1 MPARR
6 FALPTAVALVVVAM
20 LAPPSSATFGGS
32 NGRISFFRF
41 VEETNSGEI
50 FSAAADGSDV
60 QQLTSNPDRFSQI
73 TDWSPNGQLIA
84 FDSDRVDRDGLED
97 VVQIYTVPWNGESFG
112 LSQLTV
118 GPGFHGDP
126 GYSPDGGRIA
136 LEADWGEYPAL
147 EGIWTIPSS
156 DPDGVTVDE
165 AQRVTTTPAGMDADS
180 EPQYSP
186 DGDWIVFTRFKS
198 CLFHERGHLEGF
210 TYGCT
215 SAIHKVRTDGSGLR
229 RLTAW
234 GLNASAPDWSPDG
247 RLIAFDASDNIN
259 PGERGDIHVMRPD
272 GSGKTTLTDNPTVSN
287 AGHDL
292 ENLAVDFLNNPVWS
306 PDATKIAFTRWLPSG
321 PGPTEIATIDPDGSA
336 FTALIGGDAF
346 QNKPDWGTH
355 P

>member
-1 MPARR
+1 MWARR
-6 FALPTAVALVVVAM
+6 CALLCALALLVAGA
-20 LAPPSSATFGGS
+20 LAAPAFATFGGS

-50 FSAAADGSDV
+50 FSAAPDGTDV
-60 QQLTSNPDRFSQI
+60 QQLTSNPDRFSQFS
-73 TDWSPNGQLIA
+73 DWSPNGQEIA
-84 FDSDRVDRDGLED
+84 FDSDRVDQDGRDD
-97 VVQIYTVPWNGESFG
+97 VVQVYTMPWNGETFG
-112 LSQLTV
+112 LTQLTV

-126 GYSPDGGRIA
+126 GYSPDGSRIA
-136 LEADWGEYPAL
+136 IDADWGDYPAL
-147 EGIWTIPSS
+147 QGIWTIASS
-156 DPDGVTVDE
+156 DPDGVTQDE
-165 AQRVTTTPAGMDADS
+165 AERVTTIPAGADFDS

-186 DGDWIVFTRFKS
+186 DGAWIVFTRFKS

-215 SAIHKVRTDGSGLR
+215 SAIYKVRTEGTDLQ

-234 GLNASAPDWSPDG
+234 GLNASAPDWSPSG
-247 RLIAFDASDNIN
+247 RLIAYDASDNIA

-272 GSGKTTLTDNPTVSN
+272 GSGKTTLTDNPTIRN

-292 ENLAVDFLNNPVWS
+292 ENFAVDFANNPVWS
-306 PDATKIAFTRWLPSG
+306 PDATKIAFARWPPTG
-321 PGPTEIATIDPDGSA
+321 PGVIDISTINSDGSGA
-336 FTALIGGDAF
+336 TTLVDGDFF